1 MSIKEWIMD
10 TSKRVVV
17 AITAVLL
24 GLASAVGAQD
34 DGPGIMTL
42 VGWNDLGMHCM
53 DADFSVMAILPPY
66 NTIHAQ
72 LIDSEGNLVTAP
84 GAITVTYEAVADPT
98 GSINTSSVG
107 KTNFWDHV
115 LDLFGASPAPDEG
128 LAGFDMPGP
137 GNPPQPMIWEASH
150 NWFTAEGIPITP
162 HDNSARKNYYPMMR
176 LVARDGGG
184 VELASSDVVLPVSDE
199 MDCSSCHASGSG
211 AAAEPGSGWAWNP
224 DPELDYR
231 LNILLLHD
239 DSHLGGTTYQNAL
252 VTAGYNSAG
261 LHATATVDGRSI
273 LCATCHASNAL
284 PGTGISGVPPLTR
297 AIHDLHAGVQDP
309 LTGMI
314 LDDADNRSACYRC
327 HPGSDTRCLRGAMG
341 NAVASNGDL
350 AMQCQNCHGS
360 MSVVGSASREGWL
373 EEPACQNCHTGTAV
387 HNNGQIR
394 YTDAFDPPGEFRQAV
409 DNRFAT
415 NDDVPIA
422 GSSLYRFSEGHGGL
436 QCSACHG
443 STHAIYPSSHGNDN
457 IQITAIQS
465 HAGTLVEC
473 SSCHGSQPNT
483 STGGPHGMHP
493 LGDGWVEDHHD
504 AGNMTGCRDCHGA
517 DSRGTV
523 LSRAHADRTL
533 HTGEF
538 GTKNLWRGYQIS
550 CYLCHNGP
558 SSSSPTTNTPPVVTD
573 TTAEAGGSSVI
584 TIPLTAT
591 DVNGD
596 PLELRVVSQPLG
608 GLAWV
613 DGAMASYRPLPGF
626 TGADQFTFAAW
637 DGKADSNLGTV
648 TLNVS
653 DEGLFSD
660 GFETGDTTGW
670 STTTP

>member
-1 MSIKEWIMD
+1 MRI
-10 TSKRVVV
+10 TNLV
-17 AITAVLL
+17 ITAAMAAAM
-24 GLASAVGAQD
+24 GLAAAGAAE

-53 DADFSVMAILPPY
+53 DADYSVMAILPPY

-72 LIDSEGNLVTAP
+72 LVDSAGNLVTVP
-84 GAITVTYEAVADPT
+84 GGITVTYEAVADPT

-107 KTNFWDHV
+107 KTNFWDYV
-115 LDLFGASPAPDEG
+115 FDFFGVSPAPDQG
-128 LAGFDMPGP
+128 LAGFDMPGS
-137 GNPPQPMIWEASH
+137 GNPPQAMTWEAGH

-162 HDNSARKNYYPMMR
+162 RNDSAETDYYPMMR
-176 LVARDGGG
+176 LVARDGVG

-211 AAAEPGSGWAWNP
+211 AAAEPGSGWVWNA

-239 DSHLGGTTYQNAL
+239 DLQGGGTTYQNAL
-252 VTAGYNSAG
+252 ATAGYNSAG
-261 LHATATVDGRSI
+261 LYATATIDDRSI

-284 PGTGISGVPPLTR
+284 PGTGISGIPALTR
-297 AIHDLHAGVQDP
+297 VVHDLHAGVQDP

-341 NAVASNGDL
+341 NAVASTGDL

-360 MSVVGSASREGWL
+360 MSVVGSASRNGWL

-387 HNNGQIR
+387 HNNGEIR
-394 YTDAFDPPGEFRQAV
+394 YADAFDPPGQYREAV
-409 DNRFAT
+409 DDRFAT
-415 NDDVPIA
+415 DPDVPVP
-422 GSSLYRFSEGHGGL
+422 GSSLYRFSTGHGGL

-465 HAGTLVEC
+465 HVGTLVEC

-483 STGGPHGMHP
+483 TTGGPHGMHP
-493 LGDGWVEDHHD
+493 LGDDWVTDHHD
-504 AGNMTGCRDCHGA
+504 VGNTTGCRDCHGA
-517 DSRGTV
+517 DYRGTV
-523 LSRAHADRTL
+523 LSRSHADRTL

-538 GTKNLWRGYQIS
+538 GTKNLWRGYQIG

-558 SSSSPTTNTPPVVTD
+558 DSSDPTPNTPAVVSD
-573 TTAEAGGSSVI
+573 TSADAGGP
-584 TIPLTAT
+584 TATAIPLTAT

-596 PLELRVVSQPLG
+596 TLELRVVSQPIG
-608 GLAWV
+608 GLAWI
-613 DGAMASYRPLPGF
+613 DGTTAFYRAFPGF
-626 TGADQFTFAAW
+626 AGADQFTFAAW
-637 DGKADSNLGTV
+637 DGMADSNLGTV
-648 TLNVS
+648 TVTVT
-653 DEGLFSD
+653 GGALFRD
-660 GFETGDTTGW
+660 GFETGDTTEW
-670 STTTP
+670 STTVP

>member
-1 MSIKEWIMD
+1 MA
-10 TSKRVVV
+10 
-17 AITAVLL
+17 AISMALIPVTGTAE
-24 GLASAVGAQD
+24 D

-72 LIDSEGNLVTAP
+72 LIDSQGHLVTVP
-84 GAITVTYEAVADPT
+84 GGITVSYEAVADPS
-98 GSINTSSVG
+98 GSMNTTSVG
-107 KTNFWDHV
+107 KTNFWDFV
-115 LDLFGASPAPDEG
+115 LDLFGAGPAPDEG

-137 GNPPQPMIWEASH
+137 GNPPQAMIWEPGH

-162 HDNSARKNYYPMMR
+162 RDDAAVKNYYPMMR

-184 VELASSDVVLPVSDE
+184 IELASTEVVLPVSDE
-199 MDCSSCHASGSG
+199 MDCSACHASGAG
-211 AAAEPGSGWAWNP
+211 AAAQPSSGWAWNP
-224 DPELDYR
+224 DPEIDYR

-239 DSHLGGTTYQNAL
+239 DLHLGGTTYQNAL
-252 VTAGYNSAG
+252 TTAGYSSAG
-261 LHATATVDGRSI
+261 LYATATVNNHPI
-273 LCATCHASNAL
+273 LCATCHGSNAL
-284 PGTGISGVPPLTR
+284 PGTGISGIPALTR

-314 LDDADNRSACYRC
+314 LDDGDNRSACYRC

-341 NAVASNGDL
+341 NAVAATGDL

-360 MSVVGSASREGWL
+360 MSTVGSASREGWL
-373 EEPACQNCHTGTAV
+373 DEPACQSCHTGTAV

-394 YTDAFDPPGEFRQAV
+394 YTDAFDPPGQYRDAV
-409 DNRFAT
+409 DDRFAT
-415 NDDVPIA
+415 NQDVPVP

-457 IQITAIQS
+457 LQNAAIQS
-465 HAGTLVEC
+465 HKGTLVEC
-473 SSCHGSQPNT
+473 DSCHGTQPNT

-493 LGDGWVEDHHD
+493 LGDGWVDEHHD
-504 AGNMTGCRDCHGA
+504 AGGMTGCQDCHGS
-517 DSRGTV
+517 DGRGTV

-538 GTKNLWRGYQIS
+538 GTKSLWRGYQVS

-558 SSSSPTTNTPPVVTD
+558 TSSNPTSNTPPVVMD
-573 TTAEAGGSSVI
+573 TTAEAGGSAV
-584 TIPLTAT
+584 TAIPLTAT

-596 PLELRVVSQPLG
+596 PLELRVVSQPASG
-608 GLAWV
+608 IAWI
-613 DGAMASYRPLPGF
+613 DGTTAYFRPLAGF
-626 TGADQFTFAAW
+626 AGGDAFTFAAW

-648 TLNVS
+648 TIT
-653 DEGLFSD
+653 DEALFRD
-660 GFETGDTTGW
+660 GFETGDTTRW
-670 STTTP
+670 SLTAP